1 MRWRISGDEVVVPAR
16 RCGAEIGQPS
26 GALDSPQ
33 DVARYPA
40 AAPLG
45 WVRGRVWPC
54 GEDVLP
60 AWEAIVRLG
69 SGLGPPVDVDEI
81 ALA

>member
-1 MRWRISGDEVVVPAR
+1 MRWRISGDDVVVPAR

-40 AAPLG
+40 LAPLG
-45 WVRGRVWPC
+45 WVRGRVWSC

-60 AWEAIVRLG
+60 VREAIAWVR
-69 SGLGPPVDVDEI
+69 SNVCITVDVHAI
-81 ALA
+81 APA

>member
-1 MRWRISGDEVVVPAR
+1 MFW
-16 RCGAEIGQPS
+16 QPS

-54 GEDVLP
+54 GEDVLS
-60 AWEAIVRLG
+60 AWEEIACLR
-69 SGLGPPVDVDEI
+69 SGFGPPVTGTTSPLLSDKYPDM
-81 ALA
+81 LSS